1 MKNLKPTLV
10 LTLITAIMVSL
21 LIVTYN
27 LTYVDTSSVITANLE
42 QCCNEALGG
51 EGYYIVTDWQEEGY
65 AIAKPDNVKNMIKNS
80 NGDIAL
86 EVVVNGYAKNGID
99 VLVAMNSDGTVKAV
113 SVVSLSETPG
123 LGTKVDSD
131 SFLSQFVGVSSAKL
145 SGGNSGGFY
154 KGEPKTDDNPNAA
167 EIDAVTSATYSSK
180 GVIEAVNIA
189 VSVYAE
195 LGGAK

>member
-10 LTLITAIMVSL
+10 LTLITAAMVSL

-42 QCCNEALGG
+42 QCCDEALGG
-51 EGYYIVTDWQEEGY
+51 DGYYIVADWQEEGY
-65 AIAKPDNVKNMIKNS
+65 AIAKPENVKNMIRNS
-80 NGDIAL
+80 DGDVAI
-86 EVVVNGYAKNGID
+86 EVVTSGYAKDGID

-123 LGTKVDSD
+123 LGTKVDSEA
-131 SFLSQFVGVSSAKL
+131 FLSQFVGASSGKL

-154 KGEPKTDDNPNAA
+154 KGEVKADDNPDAA

-189 VSVYAE
+189 TSVYAE